1 MYLADLLS
9 SIPLRRTLVGQ
20 IYMQQALLIFLLI
33 IFGLYVLLILY
44 YWRGWVS
51 IADFRLQILDFK
63 PSTKITV
70 IIPARNEEE
79 NIAACL
85 DSVCNQSY
93 PNDLFEV
100 LVVDDHSTDNT
111 ASIVKLYEGKNVKLI
126 SLKNFIGDDIN
137 SYKKK
142 AIEIAIAQSTG
153 ELIVTT
159 DADCFVQQN
168 WLQTIAAFYEQNNP
182 AFIAAPVAI
191 HCSNKFIEFFQGL
204 DFMTLQGITGASV
217 HKKIHSMCNGANLAY
232 TKKAFEEVGGFAGID
247 TIASGDDMLLMH
259 KIYKRYPDKVMFLKS
274 KAAIVQTTPVNSIK
288 EFFNQRIRW
297 ASKADKYDDKRIFAV
312 LLLVYLINVTLLLL
326 PILRLFYPEKLSII
340 NYQLSIINFW
350 LLLILIKTG
359 VELIFLYPVAKFFNK
374 QSMLWLFPL
383 MQPFHII
390 YTVIA
395 GWLGKF
401 GSYSWKERKVK

>member
-1 MYLADLLS
+1 
-9 SIPLRRTLVGQ
+9 
-20 IYMQQALLIFLLI
+20 MQQALLTTLFI

-44 YWRGWVS
+44 YWRGWLS
-51 IADFRLQILDFK
+51 IPNYK
-63 PSTKITV
+63 PQTTNHKPQTRISV

-100 LVVDDHSTDNT
+100 LVVDDYSTDNT
-111 ASIVKLYEGKNVKLI
+111 ASIVKLYEGKNVNLI
-126 SLKNFIGDDIN
+126 SLKDFIADDIN

-159 DADCFVQQN
+159 DADCFVQEN

-191 HCSNKFIEFFQGL
+191 DCSNKFIEFFQGL

-312 LLLVYLINVTLLLL
+312 LLLVYIVNVLLLALPVIAVFDNVQYSMFNVQCSMIGVWLLLL
-326 PILRLFYPEKLSII
+326 
-340 NYQLSIINFW
+340 
-350 LLLILIKTG
+350 LLKTL
-359 VELIFLYPVAKFFNK
+359 VELLFLYPVAKFFNK